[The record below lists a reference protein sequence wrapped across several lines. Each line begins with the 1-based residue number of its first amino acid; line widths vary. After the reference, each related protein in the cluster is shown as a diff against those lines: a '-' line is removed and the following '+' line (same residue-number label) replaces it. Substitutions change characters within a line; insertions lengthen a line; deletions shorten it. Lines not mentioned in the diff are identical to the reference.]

1 MIGRPSNTVD
11 VLSIAEVSD
20 SYPEQWVVLEI
31 TQRDEYGFPSKG
43 EVLLS
48 STDKHKLIQETKESN
63 GDLYLFYTG
72 RIDDEI
78 G

>member
-1 MIGRPSNTVD
+1 M
-11 VLSIAEVSD
+11 
-20 SYPEQWVVLEI
+20 EI